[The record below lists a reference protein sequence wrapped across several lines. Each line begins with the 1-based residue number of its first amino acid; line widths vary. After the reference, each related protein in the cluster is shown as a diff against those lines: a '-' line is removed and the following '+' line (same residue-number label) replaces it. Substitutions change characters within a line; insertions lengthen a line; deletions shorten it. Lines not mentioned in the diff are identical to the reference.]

1 MPFSQCRLKVRW
13 DRAQEIPV
21 GHDSLYRLLPCGPP
35 HGRVVCFC
43 WLELPDGRPLDGYVG
58 HESLEHALEFVLH
71 NYGESLEPGVPP
83 IDLARWEVEA
93 LWGLAVLRHQP
104 ALEALDLWMGA
115 VEDSHEDEDRGEADE
130 ADRQAEIANRPDTDP
145 SASVPDRSGT
155 DLLLARPGPAG
166 ASQRPRG
173 RYGLSGDP
181 GRSLADLPE

>member
-58 HESLEHALEFVLH
+58 HESLEHALEFMLH
-71 NYGESLEPGVPP
+71 NYGESLDPGVPP
-83 IDLARWEVEA
+83 IDLARWEVDA
-93 LWGLAVLRHQP
+93 LWALAVLRHP
-104 ALEALDLWMGA
+104 AALEALDLWMGA
-115 VEDSHEDEDRGEADE
+115 VEDSHDEDRGEAEDADE
-130 ADRQAEIANRPDTDP
+130 FPGSVFECPGVDQAAQEPDWPEINVLLVRPD
-145 SASVPDRSGT
+145 
-155 DLLLARPGPAG
+155 PAG
-166 ASQRPRG
+166 AGQGGRG
-173 RYGLSGDP
+173 NHGVPGDP